1 MRPEQLGHPD
11 FLRHSILAY
20 PYERIILGYL
30 AALRQGA
37 AFGCNSFNLGTKSDL
52 VVQKRVSGGTILGAF
67 VRVAEM
73 LHGFP
78 PD

>member
-1 MRPEQLGHPD
+1 VRTEQLGHFD
-11 FLRHSILAY
+11 LLRRCILAY
-20 PYERIILGYL
+20 PLEYIVPRYL
-30 AALRQGA
+30 ATQRQGA